1 MTWEMLQGTR
11 EMWVKQ
17 LLLFYFPHSISTGW
31 EFAEIINDVY
41 VIRKQV
47 LKTTS
52 FRRELFLQMTEERL
66 IDSVAEFVFD

>member
-1 MTWEMLQGTR
+1 MIIGPDRRVPSLIECMTWEVLQGYKR
-11 EMWVKQ
+11 DVLK
-17 LLLFYFPHSISTGW
+17 LLFDFAGSVSTGR

-52 FRRELFLQMTEERL
+52 FRRE
-66 IDSVAEFVFD
+66 

>member
-1 MTWEMLQGTR
+1 MGSASGKR

-17 LLLFYFPHSISTGW
+17 LLFFYFTHSISTGR
-31 EFAEIINDVY
+31 EFAKIINDVY
-41 VIRKQV
+41 VIRKEV